1 MSSYATK
8 KELEHTTGVY
18 TSDWAV
24 KKDFVIL
31 KAGVH
36 NLDIN
41 KLVSV
46 PTSLNNFKTKVD
58 DLDIGK
64 LKTVVVDLK
73 KLSDVIDNKVAKNTK
88 FNTLKTKVNK
98 LDKKIPEG
106 TTLIH
111 INQYN
116 TDTQINKI
124 SEENNKENYC
134 HCP

>member
-1 MSSYATK
+1 MSYCPEPDSHTRDKSKTALDLSSYATK

-18 TSDWAV
+18 TSDLAV
-24 KKDFVIL
+24 KKGFIVL

-46 PTSLNNFKTKVD
+46 PTSLHNFKTKVD

-73 KLSDVIDNKVAKNTK
+73 KLSDVK
-88 FNTLKTKVNK
+88 
-98 LDKKIPEG
+98 
-106 TTLIH
+106 
-111 INQYN
+111 
-116 TDTQINKI
+116 
-124 SEENNKENYC
+124 
-134 HCP
+134 